1 MAIPLGRSL
10 QEPHLLA
17 WQIIHMQSVFFLLMG
32 ASATL
37 VQALRFVF
45 FAASPASGQ
54 GSGVTAAQQSVHVH
68 LADLFT
74 VTPSLPS
81 LPFWFVHV
89 VAAGW
94 FSVPLS
100 RCVQRRRFVPDFVA
114 TCYVVYLVMAW
125 GVGGAFPTQL
135 GWWIAYVSGMV
146 VTFLTSSHLCGKRE
160 LMEVELS
167 GSGGSAAGIGSSSSG
182 ANPTH
187 TGSSGG
193 GGVAVTIVSSGG
205 GAGITSSSG
214 GTAAGSM
221 VMERGGLQTPTM
233 LSRLSSGDD
242 PYRTS
247 EEDALLS
254 GTASKRKP
262 V

>member
-17 WQIIHMQSVFFLLMG
+17 WQIIHMQSVFFLLLG

-37 VQALRFVF
+37 VQALRFVL
-45 FAASPASGQ
+45 FAGSPASGT
-54 GSGVTAAQQSVHVH
+54 GSTTGAQQSVHVH

-81 LPFWFVHV
+81 LPFWFAHV
-89 VAAGW
+89 LAAGW
-94 FSVPLS
+94 FAVPLS

-135 GWWIAYVSGMV
+135 GWWAAYVSGIV

-160 LMEVELS
+160 LMEVELT
-167 GSGGSAAGIGSSSSG
+167 GSGGSAGATGSNSSG
-182 ANPTH
+182 GSVAAVTIL
-187 TGSSGG
+187 SSGG
-193 GGVAVTIVSSGG
+193 GGGG
-205 GAGITSSSG
+205 GAGITSS
-214 GTAAGSM
+214 GTAPSM
-221 VMERGGLQTPTM
+221 VLERGGGLQTPTM
-233 LSRLSSGDD
+233 HSRLGPTSGDD
-242 PYRTS
+242 PYRIG